1 MEQKQEI
8 KKWNPFKERQIEGD
22 PYKTIFVGS
31 LSYSTTDDRLQKE
44 FEIFGPVECVTIVK
58 NKKTGASRGYAFIEF
73 RHERDAD
80 YAVMKGDNRKIDG
93 VRVLVDRE
101 LGRTRKDW
109 LPRRLGGG
117 KGDARRNRDEEQ
129 ILKTMSR
136 EIEKELREEKV
147 KQEEKAPE

>member
-1 MEQKQEI
+1 
-8 KKWNPFKERQIEGD
+8 
-22 PYKTIFVGS
+22 
-31 LSYSTTDDRLQKE
+31 
-44 FEIFGPVECVTIVK
+44 VTIVK